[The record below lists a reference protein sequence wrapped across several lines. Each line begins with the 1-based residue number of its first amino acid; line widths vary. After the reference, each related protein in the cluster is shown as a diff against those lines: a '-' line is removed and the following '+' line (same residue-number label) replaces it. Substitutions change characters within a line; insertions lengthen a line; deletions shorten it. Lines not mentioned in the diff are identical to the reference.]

1 MRSDISSVEIDWHD
15 MREETRGSIM
25 KKRCSAGR
33 GTVRLR
39 RFWFLFGS
47 CEFLW
52 SASAY
57 DVSTMCSCGGR
68 VYDTE
73 TQEIETGHAHP

>member
-1 MRSDISSVEIDWHD
+1 MARYALRDEGVDNEEEVFSRARYCAASQILVSV
-15 MREETRGSIM
+15 
-25 KKRCSAGR
+25 
-33 GTVRLR
+33 
-39 RFWFLFGS
+39 GS